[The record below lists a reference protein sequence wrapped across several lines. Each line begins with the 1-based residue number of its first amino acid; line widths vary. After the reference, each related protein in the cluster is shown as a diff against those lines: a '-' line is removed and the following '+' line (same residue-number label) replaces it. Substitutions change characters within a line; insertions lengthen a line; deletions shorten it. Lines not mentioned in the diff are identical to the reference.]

1 MRNLNRIIIHCSATP
16 EGRDVK
22 TDTIRDWH
30 VNKRGWSDIGYH
42 FVIELDG
49 TLVEGRPLERQG
61 AHTKG
66 HNRNSIGICYVGG
79 VEAEKKNGKWIAKDT
94 RTNKQIQVLNQ
105 LILSLCDNFNI
116 PIDNVYGHNEFSSK
130 SCPSFDVKELVKE
143 LKEIYYEQ

>member
-1 MRNLNRIIIHCSATP
+1 MRSLNKIIIHCSATP

-30 VNKRGWSDIGYH
+30 VNERDWSDIGYH

-49 TLVEGRPLERQG
+49 TLVEGRPLERSG

-94 RTNKQIQVLNQ
+94 RTYKQIQTLNQ
-105 LILSLCDNFNI
+105 LILSLCDNFDI
-116 PIDNVYGHNEFSSK
+116 SIDNVYGHNEFSSK